1 MSDKN
6 TVSEVGT
13 PKKDQASGPNE
24 GDRGQAI
31 QINENTVDDPNPPE
45 ADPGDD
51 HLHSRTDVPKR
62 DQALQINENTIADKE

>member
-6 TVSEVGT
+6 ATADNEKS
-13 PKKDQASGPNE
+13 KKDQASDD

-31 QINENTVDDPNPPE
+31 QINDNTIDDPNPPE
-45 ADPGDD
+45 AKPGDD

-62 DQALQINENTIADKE
+62 DQALQINDNTIADKE